1 MSPRKKIFSRGR
13 FANKTETVIFLVLI
27 FNLTDIR
34 SSEAV
39 FDAPIIEIPADALAT
54 GNLLE
59 GVGFSAL
66 RAEDKKRLKRM
77 RERYLELNPSNL
89 PNIKLFDIDT
99 QAPEADVA
107 E

>member
-1 MSPRKKIFSRGR
+1 ML
-13 FANKTETVIFLVLI
+13 NKTETVVLLGLI
-27 FNLTDIR
+27 LLIGGTR
-34 SSEAV
+34 HSEAI
-39 FDAPIIEIPADALAT
+39 FDAPIVEIPPDSLAT

-77 RERYLELNPSNL
+77 RERYLELNPSNV

-99 QAPEADVA
+99 PAPEADIS

>member
-1 MSPRKKIFSRGR
+1 ML
-13 FANKTETVIFLVLI
+13 NKTEMVVLLGLILVMCDTRHSLAI
-27 FNLTDIR
+27 
-34 SSEAV
+34 
-39 FDAPIIEIPADALAT
+39 FDAPSVEIPPDVLAT

-77 RERYLELNPSNL
+77 RERYLELNPSNV
-89 PNIKLFDIDT
+89 PKIKLFDIDT
-99 QAPEADVA
+99 LAPAADIS

>member
-1 MSPRKKIFSRGR
+1 MLS
-13 FANKTETVIFLVLI
+13 KTETLVLLG
-27 FNLTDIR
+27 LTLVLCGTR
-34 SSEAV
+34 SSEAI
-39 FDAPIIEIPADALAT
+39 FDAPIVEIPPDALAT

-66 RAEDKKRLKRM
+66 RAEDKKRLKRL
-77 RERYLELNPSNL
+77 RERYLELNPGNE

-99 QAPEADVA
+99 PAPVADIA

>member
-1 MSPRKKIFSRGR
+1 MLLGLI
-13 FANKTETVIFLVLI
+13 LVMCGTR
-27 FNLTDIR
+27 N
-34 SSEAV
+34 SEAI
-39 FDAPIIEIPADALAT
+39 FDAPIVEIPPDALAT

-77 RERYLELNPSNL
+77 RERYLELNPRNL

-99 QAPEADVA
+99 PAPA
-107 E
+107 EDISE

>member
-1 MSPRKKIFSRGR
+1 ML
-13 FANKTETVIFLVLI
+13 NKTETFVLLGLTLVLCG
-27 FNLTDIR
+27 TR
-34 SSEAV
+34 YSEAI
-39 FDAPIIEIPADALAT
+39 FDAPIVEIPPDALAT
-54 GNLLE
+54 GNPFE

-77 RERYLELNPSNL
+77 RERYLELNPGNM

-99 QAPEADVA
+99 PGSAANIA

>member
-1 MSPRKKIFSRGR
+1 ML
-13 FANKTETVIFLVLI
+13 NKTETVVLLGLILVMCGTRYSVAI
-27 FNLTDIR
+27 
-34 SSEAV
+34 
-39 FDAPIIEIPADALAT
+39 FDAPIVEIPPDALAS

-77 RERYLELNPSNL
+77 RERYLELNPSNV

-99 QAPEADVA
+99 PAPAVDISE
-107 E
+107 